1 MSFLDPKLV
10 HERTCRGM
18 HGNKVDDLMSTLIAI
33 FEQFK
38 MNNKTKILLA
48 YNYEY
53 MFSALI
59 FMLVFCSYDYSL
71 TRVL

>member
-1 MSFLDPKLV
+1 MEDLK
-10 HERTCRGM
+10 ER
-18 HGNKVDDLMSTLIAI
+18 LIAV
-33 FEQFK
+33 FDEFK
-38 MNNKTKILLA
+38 MKNKTHILLA

-53 MFSALI
+53 VFSALI

>member
-10 HERTCRGM
+10 NEKTSGSM

-59 FMLVFCSYDYSL
+59 FMLVFLVMIIC
-71 TRVL
+71 